1 VRVEDHVFEGISLN
15 VQCGNCCVV
24 CGRPVDRVV
33 TAYLLVAQ
41 TIPPRIAILRWNQ
54 TLTAREEAR
63 AACSPEHALE
73 IVAHW
78 MVSGLLDIH
87 FTKPA
92 RHPQKNGPSSEL
104 RESATPVTAYSQP
117 IGELLINRDSVRR
130 LVASDPEALASV
142 LDSLLEALQRD
153 RSLPLNKKPA
163 ISTKAA
169 RRTGIA

>member
-1 VRVEDHVFEGISLN
+1 MN
-15 VQCGNCCVV
+15 NKCGNRCAV
-24 CGRPVDRVV
+24 CGHPVDRLA

-41 TIPPRIAILRWNQ
+41 ATPPRIAILRWNQ
-54 TLTAREEAR
+54 TLAAREEAR

-92 RHPQKNGPSSEL
+92 PRLHQNRPSSEL
-104 RESATPVTAYSQP
+104 TGSATGLAPHYQP
-117 IGELLINRDSVRR
+117 IGELVINRDSVRK

-163 ISTKAA
+163 ISTRAT
-169 RRTGIA
+169 RHTSIA